1 MVDYCP
7 KEPSSPD
14 LCASFIY
21 KNKGQSCNLT
31 HLGRRALGTGGG
43 THLSHI
49 LRHVT
54 DGIAIRASFSWIS
67 L

>member
-43 THLSHI
+43 THLCERDS
-49 LRHVT
+49 VFS
-54 DGIAIRASFSWIS
+54 ASSGMDPEMP
-67 L
+67 

>member
-21 KNKGQSCNLT
+21 KNKGPSCNLT
-31 HLGRRALGTGGG
+31 HLEEGLWGQGVALT
-43 THLSHI
+43 S
-49 LRHVT
+49 VT
-54 DGIAIRASFSWIS
+54 Y
-67 L
+67 